1 MTNLSEMALPRGM
14 SSSRYNLMKDFY
26 SPCLSRAIRF
36 DRAAGYFSSA
46 ILALAPVAYSD
57 FFQRGGRIRLVT
69 STHLSQ
75 QDAEAVKGPAPF
87 QPDELLSALQGLSD
101 AKSKSIGLL
110 ARILASLLSSGVVEL
125 KFVEPK
131 SGRGVFHDKYGIFYD
146 SDGGAVSFIGSA
158 NETAF
163 AWSGLHN
170 HEQIEI
176 FRTSE
181 PTDLSR
187 ISDHEDSF
195 KIIWADQLDGYKVF
209 SSAEFESKLLKLIPP
224 EPIEDLLTELRLK
237 HAKQSVKPSKE
248 CSALY
253 TLRDYQE
260 QALVNWE
267 QANRRGVISF
277 ATGGG
282 KTLTAIEAIRRWV
295 ESGPVL
301 VMLPST
307 LLLEQW
313 RDEIRSWLPDVSLLQ
328 VGGGNSKSRWIKEL
342 HRFSQPGSLGKRLI
356 LSTYASA
363 STPEFKEGLS
373 HGMHLMVVGDEVH
386 RFGAQDTRQIA
397 TWLNSG
403 ATLGLSATPIR
414 DRDPEGTSAIFNF
427 FGELVEPIYS
437 LEDAIQDQIL
447 VPYDYSIELAPLSE
461 DEEEEW
467 LQITHRISRELA
479 MNDGKVTELAK
490 RLMIKRARISKRAKS
505 KSTIASEII
514 RTNYSIGDR
523 WLVYCE
529 SVSHMDEVGQAIRLA
544 LPQSVTVM
552 EFHSKNK
559 EEHRRVISFFET
571 RGGIVLAIKCLDE
584 GIDIPIINRAIIL
597 SSSTNPREY
606 IQRRGR
612 VLRRHPNKTSAQIW
626 DLITVDTSKNPIA
639 SSEVERSHEFARG
652 SRTESTAFSLDLL
665 SDRAAKVEGSVFD
678 FD

>member
-1 MTNLSEMALPRGM
+1 
-14 SSSRYNLMKDFY
+14 MKDFY
-26 SPCLSRAIRF
+26 SPCLSRSIRF

-46 ILALAPVAYSD
+46 IFALAPVAYSD
-57 FFQRGGRIRLVT
+57 FFQRGGKIRLVT
-69 STHLSQ
+69 STQISQ
-75 QDAEAVKGPAPF
+75 QDAEAVKEPKPF
-87 QPDELLSALQGLSD
+87 QPDDFLSALQCLSD
-101 AKSKSIGLL
+101 LRSNSVGVL
-110 ARILASLLSSGVVEL
+110 ARILSSLLSSGVVEL
-125 KFVEPK
+125 KFAEPK

-181 PTDLSR
+181 QTDFSR
-187 ISDHEDSF
+187 ISDHQESF
-195 KIIWADQLDGYKVF
+195 KNIWGDQLDGFKVF
-209 SSAEFESKLLKLIPP
+209 SSSEFESKFLKLIPP
-224 EPIEDLLTELRLK
+224 EPIEDLLTELRLRNSENQFQPPK
-237 HAKQSVKPSKE
+237 KP
-248 CSALY
+248 SALY

-260 QALVNWE
+260 QALANWE
-267 QANRRGVISF
+267 RANKRGVISF

-282 KTLTAIEAIRRWV
+282 KTLTAIEAIRRWLDA
-295 ESGPVL
+295 GTVL

-313 RDEIRSWLPDVSLLQ
+313 RTEIRSWLPEVSLLQ
-328 VGGGNSKSRWIKEL
+328 VGGGNSKSKWIREL
-342 HRFSQPGSLGKRLI
+342 YRFSQKGPTGKRLI
-356 LSTYASA
+356 LATYASA

-373 HGMHLMVVGDEVH
+373 HGSHLMVVGDEVH

-397 TWLNSG
+397 TWLTSG
-403 ATLGLSATPIR
+403 AQLGLSATPIR
-414 DRDPEGTSAIFNF
+414 DRDFEGTSTIFNF
-427 FGELVEPIYS
+427 FGDLVEPVYS

-467 LQITHRISRELA
+467 LQMTRRISRELA
-479 MNDGKVTELAK
+479 MYDGKVTELAK
-490 RLMIKRARISKRAKS
+490 RLMIKRSRISKRAKS
-505 KSTIASEII
+505 KSAIAAEII
-514 RTNYSIGDR
+514 RSNHSSGDR

-529 SVSHMDEVGQAIRLA
+529 SVDHMDEVGQAIRSN
-544 LPQSVTVM
+544 LPQSTTVM

-559 EEHRRVISFFET
+559 EEHRRIINFFES

-626 DLITVDTSKNPIA
+626 DLLTVDTGNNPIA
-639 SSEVERSHEFARG
+639 SSEIERAHEFARG
-652 SRTESTAFSLDLL
+652 SRTMSAAFSLDLL
-665 SDRAAKVEGSVFD
+665 SDRAAKVEGCVFD

>member
-1 MTNLSEMALPRGM
+1 MTNLSNLDLPRGM

-69 STHLSQ
+69 STQISQ
-75 QDAEAVKGPAPF
+75 EDAEAVTEQSHF
-87 QPDELLSALQGLSD
+87 QPDDLLSALQRLTEE
-101 AKSKSIGLL
+101 KSKSVGVL
-110 ARILASLLSSGVVEL
+110 ARILSSLLSSGVVEL
-125 KFVEPK
+125 KFAEPK

-146 SDGGAVSFIGSA
+146 SEEGAVSFIGSA

-176 FRTSE
+176 FRNSE
-181 PTDLSR
+181 PSDLSR
-187 ISDHEDSF
+187 IADHEESF
-195 KIIWADQLDGYKVF
+195 RNIWDDQLDGFNVF
-209 SSAEFESKLLKLIPP
+209 SSAEFESKLLKLVPP
-224 EPIEDLLTELRLK
+224 EPIDDLLTELRLRDAQDSLQPPK
-237 HAKQSVKPSKE
+237 VP
-248 CSALY
+248 SALY

-260 QALVNWE
+260 QALANWE
-267 QANRRGVISF
+267 DSDSRGVISF

-282 KTLTAIEAIRRWV
+282 KTLTAIEAIRRWIN
-295 ESGPVL
+295 SGPVL
-301 VMLPST
+301 VLVPST

-313 RDEIRSWLPDVSLLQ
+313 RTEIRSWLPGVRLLQ
-328 VGGGNSKSRWIKEL
+328 VGGGNPKSRWIREL
-342 HRFSQPGSLGKRLI
+342 YRFSQRGSLGQRLI
-356 LSTYASA
+356 LATYASA

-373 HGMHLMVVGDEVH
+373 HGPHLMVVGDEVH
-386 RFGAQDTRQIA
+386 RFGAPDTRALA
-397 TWLNSG
+397 TWLTSG

-414 DRDPEGTSAIFNF
+414 DRDSEGTNVIFNF
-427 FGELVEPIYS
+427 FGDLVEPVYS
-437 LEDAIQDQIL
+437 LQDAIRDHIL
-447 VPYDYSIELAPLSE
+447 VPYDYSIELAPLNE
-461 DEEEEW
+461 HEEEDW

-479 MNDGKVTELAK
+479 MNDGRVTEMAK
-490 RLMIKRARISKRAKS
+490 RLMIKRSRISKRAKS
-505 KSTIASEII
+505 KSAIASEII
-514 RTNYSIGDR
+514 RSNYNKGDR

-529 SVSHMDEVGQAIRLA
+529 SVDHMNEVARAIRSA
-544 LPQSVTVM
+544 VPQSTTVM
-552 EFHSKNK
+552 EFHSKNR
-559 EEHRRVISFFET
+559 EEHRRVINFFEN

-626 DLITVDTSKNPIA
+626 DLLTVDTEKNPIA
-639 SSEVERSHEFARG
+639 SSEIERAHEFARG
-652 SRTESTAFSLDLL
+652 SRTMSTAFALDLL
-665 SDRAAKVEGSVFD
+665 SDRAAKVEGSDFD